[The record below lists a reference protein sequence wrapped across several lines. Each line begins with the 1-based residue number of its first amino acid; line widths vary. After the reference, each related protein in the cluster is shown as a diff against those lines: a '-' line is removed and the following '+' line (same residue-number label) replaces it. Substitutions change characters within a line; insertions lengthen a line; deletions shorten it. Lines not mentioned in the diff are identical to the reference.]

1 MCFSAV
7 ASFGLGGA
15 LIASRAIQHQVKP
28 FKLSDPGFVLSI
40 FPMIFGV
47 QQIIEGV
54 IWLSMDYAIWREWK
68 NPFLYAFIFIA
79 QVIWPFA
86 VPFAFLKFE
95 RNSNRKSILKGLT
108 IFGAITSTYL
118 LFCIVFFPID
128 VTQLENHLV
137 YELRFG
143 NNPILINGILYF
155 IPTVLPAFFSSDKKA
170 YIFGFLVLLSFI
182 LSKLLFPS
190 AFISVWCYFAAGISL
205 SIYWLLKPE
214 KKQRKN

>member
-15 LIASRAIQHQVKP
+15 LIISRAIQHQVKP
-28 FKLSDPGFVLSI
+28 FKLADPGFLLSL

-54 IWLSMDYAIWREWK
+54 IWLSMDYAIWKEWK

-79 QVIWPFA
+79 QVIWPLA
-86 VPFAFLKFE
+86 VPLAFLRFE
-95 RNSNRKSILKGLT
+95 RNSQRKSILKVLT
-108 IFGAITSTYL
+108 IIGVTTSTYL
-118 LFCIVFFPID
+118 LFCIVFLPID
-128 VTQLENHLV
+128 VYQLENHLV

-143 NNPILINGILYF
+143 NNTLLTNGILYF
-155 IPTVLPAFFSSDKKA
+155 IPTVLPAFFSSNKKA
-170 YIFGFLVLLSFI
+170 YIFGSLVLLSFI
-182 LSKLLFPS
+182 LSKLLFPT

-205 SIYWLLKPE
+205 AIYWLLSHE
-214 KKQRKN
+214 KKRLKS

>member
-15 LIASRAIQHQVKP
+15 LIISRVIQHQVKP
-28 FKLSDPGFVLSI
+28 FKLSDPAFILSLV
-40 FPMIFGV
+40 PMIFGI
-47 QQIIEGV
+47 QQIAEGV
-54 IWLSMDYAIWREWK
+54 IWLSMDYEIWQKWK
-68 NPFLYAFIFIA
+68 DPSIYIFIFIA
-79 QVIWPFA
+79 QVIWPLA

-95 RNSNRKSILKGLT
+95 RKSHRKSMLKGLT

-128 VTQLENHLV
+128 AKLLDNHMV

-143 NNPILINGILYF
+143 NNPPLINGILYF
-155 IPTVLPAFFSSDKKA
+155 IPTVLPAFFSSNRKA
-170 YIFGFLVLLSFI
+170 YLFGFLVLLSFI
-182 LSKLLFPS
+182 LSKLLFPN

-205 SIYWLLKPE
+205 SIYWLIKPE
-214 KKQRKN
+214 NKQRKN